1 MKSKSRISEVLSAL
15 IDLLFAGILWLV
27 CSLPIITLGA
37 ASTALYY
44 AVVKCVRHNRG
55 RLSSTFFSSFRQNFR
70 QATLVWLLFLLYL
83 LIGAADTYAIE
94 QMGFGSDSVLYLFSR
109 IFLLLP
115 GFLFPWIFAFI
126 SRFENTIKGSLQ
138 FCCWLMMRHLG
149 RTLILALELALALL
163 IVWLLPQIFPLLPGA
178 ICLLMSLTIEPVFR
192 QFQTEEENTSIDSWY
207 NE

>member
-109 IFLLLP
+109 IVLLLP